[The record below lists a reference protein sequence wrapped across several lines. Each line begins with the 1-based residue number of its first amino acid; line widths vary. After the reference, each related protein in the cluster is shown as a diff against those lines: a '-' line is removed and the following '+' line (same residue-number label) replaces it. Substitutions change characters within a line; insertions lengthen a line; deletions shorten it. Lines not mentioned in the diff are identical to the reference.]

1 MPSCTVDG
9 VFGIARRTGT
19 PAERWRSICDVGIAA
34 AIESTVALS

>member
-9 VFGIARRTGT
+9 VFGIARQTGT

-34 AIESTVALS
+34 AIRARSALS